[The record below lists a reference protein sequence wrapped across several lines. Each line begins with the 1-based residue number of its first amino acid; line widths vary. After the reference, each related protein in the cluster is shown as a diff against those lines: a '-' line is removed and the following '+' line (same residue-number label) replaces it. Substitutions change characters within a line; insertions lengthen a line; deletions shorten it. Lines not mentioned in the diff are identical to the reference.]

1 MATSH
6 SVEKVVIMAAS
17 QVAKS
22 ELLMNVMGY
31 YIDQEPSSIMMIQP
45 TVENAEA
52 FSKER
57 IDPTI
62 QASPVLKEKMSVTVS
77 DEKALKKIKFN
88 YPYEA
93 FHRWLSCNGR
103 FQFTFWVVIS
113 SYTRTPL

>member
-45 TVENAEA
+45 T
-52 FSKER
+52 
-57 IDPTI
+57 DLP
-62 QASPVLKEKMSVTVS
+62 LEKSIFRS
-77 DEKALKKIKFN
+77 RSN
-88 YPYEA
+88 
-93 FHRWLSCNGR
+93 S
-103 FQFTFWVVIS
+103 
-113 SYTRTPL
+113 